1 MTSEDNKETILA
13 AIEANAE
20 GNPDY
25 IFGFGFDYNAQK
37 EDGTR
42 FTTTFTW
49 KKIK

>member
-25 IFGFGFDYNAQK
+25 IFGFDYNTLK
-37 EDGTR
+37 EDGKYPTR
-42 FTTTFTW
+42 HEMVTGKT
-49 KKIK
+49 